1 MMLLKKHKHTFN
13 HEPNPY
19 IGIGDGTAPVE
30 KLYST
35 RHDALSRHVNSLG
48 RPDQSTWRESRRVLV
63 RVPGKGMSKRYV
75 MLQKGRASIIPLD
88 AMPRVT

>member
-1 MMLLKKHKHTFN
+1 MMLLKNTN
-13 HEPNPY
+13 TPSTTSPTPY

-63 RVPGKGMSKRYV
+63 RVPGKGMSKRYRP
-75 MLQKGRASIIPLD
+75 LQKGRASIIPLD